1 METKAKINKWN
12 LVYFKRFCIAKETMN
27 KKKKDI
33 CKLYDQKGV
42 NIHILTAHIA
52 QYKKNQTTQL
62 KMGRAHF
69 SKEEMQTANRH
80 TKKCSTSL
88 IIREMQVKTTMRYH
102 HT

>member
-1 METKAKINKWN
+1 MEPSLFQKILHSKGNH
-12 LVYFKRFCIAKETMN
+12 EQ
-27 KKKKDI
+27 KKKDI

-88 IIREMQVKTTMRYH
+88 IIR
-102 HT
+102 